1 MLEEKEFPSTSDIT
15 LRNKGLMVFD
25 IIELFSFLS
34 SKYLM
39 ELSIFCI
46 SVKGNI
52 QWTGA
57 ASMENIMEVA
67 YKTKNA
73 VAI

>member
-15 LRNKGLMVFD
+15 LRNRGLMVFD

-46 SVKGNI
+46 FETLVCVGI
-52 QWTGA
+52 
-57 ASMENIMEVA
+57 IFPF
-67 YKTKNA
+67 
-73 VAI
+73 